1 MGGASM
7 TTTKTTSTA
16 RRGTFFCVRVCVC
29 VRSRKREEE
38 EEEDDGGDA
47 GDATPHAMGARA
59 HARRRRGCRRRA
71 SSRVEDAQRASE
83 GWCDLNVYRIVRAVH
98 GALARARARA
108 RGPIR
113 ARARGG
119 WKTPIRGKTPKFGF
133 FS

>member
-1 MGGASM
+1 M

-16 RRGTFFCVRVCVC
+16 RRGTFFCVRVCVR

-108 RGPIR
+108 RGPVR
-113 ARARGG
+113 ARVGA
-119 WKTPIRGKTPKFGF
+119 GKPQHTGKPQSLGF
-133 FS
+133 SVN

>member
-1 MGGASM
+1 M

-59 HARRRRGCRRRA
+59 RMRVVVGVVVARRRA
-71 SSRVEDAQRASE
+71 SRTHSARVRD
-83 GWCDLNVYRIVRAVH
+83 GVI
-98 GALARARARA
+98 
-108 RGPIR
+108 
-113 ARARGG
+113 
-119 WKTPIRGKTPKFGF
+119 
-133 FS
+133 

>member
-1 MGGASM
+1 
-7 TTTKTTSTA
+7 
-16 RRGTFFCVRVCVC
+16 

-108 RGPIR
+108 RGFVR
-113 ARARGG
+113 ARAWGLENPNTREN
-119 WKTPIRGKTPKFGF
+119 PKVWVFQLI
-133 FS
+133 SRARAVV

>member
-1 MGGASM
+1 MGAM
-7 TTTKTTSTA
+7 RVMR
-16 RRGTFFCVRVCVC
+16 RRG
-29 VRSRKREEE
+29 
-38 EEEDDGGDA
+38 DGC
-47 GDATPHAMGARA
+47 ARA
-59 HARRRRGCRRRA
+59 HARRRGCRRRA

-133 FS
+133 FSLLVARARLIDDDGVLTMMV

>member
-1 MGGASM
+1 
-7 TTTKTTSTA
+7 
-16 RRGTFFCVRVCVC
+16 
-29 VRSRKREEE
+29 
-38 EEEDDGGDA
+38 
-47 GDATPHAMGARA
+47 MGARA

-119 WKTPIRGKTPKFGF
+119 WKTPTRGKTPKFGF

>member
-1 MGGASM
+1 
-7 TTTKTTSTA
+7 
-16 RRGTFFCVRVCVC
+16 
-29 VRSRKREEE
+29 
-38 EEEDDGGDA
+38 
-47 GDATPHAMGARA
+47 MGAMRVM
-59 HARRRRGCRRRA
+59 RRRGDGCARA
-71 SSRVEDAQRASE
+71 CASSSWVSSSRVVARRPRRARASE

-133 FS
+133 FSLLVARARLIDDDGVLTMMV

>member
-1 MGGASM
+1 MGAMRAMRRRMRWVRARMRVVVVGVVVGVVV
-7 TTTKTTSTA
+7 A
-16 RRGTFFCVRVCVC
+16 RRGR
-29 VRSRKREEE
+29 
-38 EEEDDGGDA
+38 
-47 GDATPHAMGARA
+47 ARA
-59 HARRRRGCRRRA
+59 
-71 SSRVEDAQRASE
+71 SR

-119 WKTPIRGKTPKFGF
+119 WKTPTRGKTPKFGF